1 MKGRVFLDSNILV
14 YSYSSTEI
22 EKQQIARSLISA
34 NHSFISTQ
42 VLQEL
47 SNILTK
53 KFKFE
58 YAEAI
63 LAIEEGCQNNSLHT
77 NTSKTIIKACS
88 IADRYKFAFY
98 DSLIISAALEC
109 KCDVLYS
116 EDLTHGQQIDGTLVI
131 KNPFDLLAVH

>member
-1 MKGRVFLDSNILV
+1 MKDRVFLDSNILV

-22 EKQQIARSLISA
+22 EKQQIARSLVSK

-53 KFKFE
+53 KFKFG
-58 YAEAI
+58 YSDAI
-63 LAIEEGCQNNSLHT
+63 LSIEESCQNNSLQT
-77 NTSKTIIKACS
+77 NTSRTIIKACT

-109 KCDVLYS
+109 NCNTLYS
-116 EDLTHGQQIDGTLVI
+116 EDLRGGQQIEGTLTI
-131 KNPFDLLAVH
+131 KNPFDFLTKI